1 MTWHNLFR
9 PSEITLVMLTLATL
23 AYALLCGTWL
33 GFLLF
38 ILTDQAPGRI
48 E

>member
-1 MTWHNLFR
+1 MVSCPHLLNATALQV
-9 PSEITLVMLTLATL
+9 LALATL
-23 AYALLCGTWL
+23 VYALLCGTWL

-48 E
+48 D